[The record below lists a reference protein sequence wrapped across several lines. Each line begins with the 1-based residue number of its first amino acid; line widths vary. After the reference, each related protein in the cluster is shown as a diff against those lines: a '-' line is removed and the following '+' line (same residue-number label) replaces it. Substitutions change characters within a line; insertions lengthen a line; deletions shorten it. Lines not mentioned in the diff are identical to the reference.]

1 MKCVQLKQILLCG
14 AIALLTMAPMVQAE
28 TVSIISQPPGN
39 GWYTYGTTFARI
51 IPEQTQHRVDIKLI
65 PRGGG
70 MANPVVVNNGKADFG
85 FTTSNAAV
93 WAKEGLTD
101 IYKGHKNPHLRM
113 VLAGMQQAYTLVIAR
128 KAWVDKTG
136 NDTLDKIVHAK
147 SVVIATKPTGSQ
159 VPILAD
165 FIFKSLGTSFTQLK
179 SEGKIIQIGSGQASQ
194 MMRDNAIDVYIDNVP
209 AMHPN
214 VTQMAMTNHIVF
226 IPYSDKVLQAMAKV
240 GLPTG
245 VMPNGTYKGQ
255 TSDYRNPV
263 SATVFVTNDS
273 VPAQDVYEVTKALT
287 DSEADIKQTHA
298 PLKYWEPAAIGQY
311 SNVLPL
317 ADGAAK
323 YAQEQ
328 GWLK

>member
-1 MKCVQLKQILLCG
+1 MKRINFKQLCL
-14 AIALLTMAPMVQAE
+14 ATALASLTIAPMVQAE
-28 TVSIISQPPGN
+28 TASIISQPPGN
-39 GWYTYGTTFARI
+39 GWYTYGTTFARV
-51 IPEQTQHRVDIKLI
+51 IPEKTGHQVDVKLI

-70 MANPVVVNNGKADFG
+70 MANPVVVNRGKADFG

-101 IYKGHKNPHLRM
+101 IYKGQKNPHLRM
-113 VLAGMQQAYTLVIAR
+113 VLAGMQQAYTLIVAR
-128 KAWVDKTG
+128 KAWVDSTG
-136 NDTLDKIVHAK
+136 NNTLDKIIHAK
-147 SVVIATKPTGSQ
+147 KVVIATKPTGSQ

-165 FIFKSLGTSFTQLK
+165 FIFKSMGTSFAELK

-226 IPYSDKVLQAMAKV
+226 IPYPDKVLKAMAEV

-255 TSDYRNPV
+255 TGDYRNPI

-273 VPAQDVYEVTKALT
+273 VPEQEVYEVTKALVE
-287 DSEADIKQTHA
+287 SEGDIKQTHA
-298 PLKYWEPAAIGQY
+298 PLKFWQPSEIGQY
-311 SNVLPL
+311 SNILPL

-323 YAQEQ
+323 YDREQ